1 MTREGQLPNKSDAM
15 RRAKAVL
22 QFNRFY
28 TKYLGTQHERLPRS
42 SFSLT
47 EIRILHELASGK
59 ADTAAALARNLAL
72 DTGYL
77 SRILTG
83 FEQRKLISRRPSET
97 DARQSLLSLTDEG
110 RAEYAPLDAAAISG
124 IETALAR
131 LAPVEQE
138 QLIGAL
144 RMVQWLLGGSKAQGI
159 VTVRA
164 PRAGDF
170 GWILHRL
177 TQVYAREQGWGA
189 QFEAL
194 AAHAI
199 GRFALNQDPAREAAW
214 VVEQDGVVVGGAML
228 VALDEGRACV
238 RLLFVEP
245 HVRGLGVGSQLLDEC
260 MRFALRAGYTALDI
274 ELSPELPDAR
284 RLAER
289 AGFSPAD
296 ARGRGTGP
304 LTECWT
310 RTLHDT
316 TAPVTTQT

>member
-1 MTREGQLPNKSDAM
+1 LPTKTDAM

-22 QFNRFY
+22 HFNRFY
-28 TKYLGTQHERLPRS
+28 TKYLGTQYERLPRS
-42 SFSLT
+42 PFSLT
-47 EIRILHELASGK
+47 EMRILHELASGK

-110 RAEYAPLDAAAISG
+110 QAEYAPVDAAAISG
-124 IETALAR
+124 IETALAK
-131 LAPVEQE
+131 LAPAEQE

-144 RMVQWLLGGSKAQGI
+144 RMVQWLLGGCKAQGI

-177 TQVYAREQGWGA
+177 TQVYAREHGWGA
-189 QFEAL
+189 RFEAV
-194 AAHAI
+194 AAQAI
-199 GRFALNQDPAREAAW
+199 GTFALNQDPARETAW

-228 VALDEGRACV
+228 VAVDENRACV
-238 RLLFVEP
+238 RMLFVDL
-245 HVRGLGVGSQLLDEC
+245 HVRGLGIGSQLLDEC
-260 MRFALRAGYTALDI
+260 MRFARHAGYTDLDI
-274 ELSPELPDAR
+274 ELAPELASAR

-289 AGFSPAD
+289 AGFSPAEGHD
-296 ARGRGTGP
+296 HAREGGIAP

-310 RTLHDT
+310 RSLLDATSQLV
-316 TAPVTTQT
+316 PQP